1 MKLYH
6 ISKVE
11 GIKELIPV
19 FRGKSATGYMYDKP
33 RIYFTIHKEMP
44 KFLADYGVAEK
55 MHKYECKRD
64 IKEVYVDPLVWN
76 GNLQGAVYVETN
88 NPVPVEEMGIKKTK
102 DK

>member
-1 MKLYH
+1 
-6 ISKVE
+6 
-11 GIKELIPV
+11 
-19 FRGKSATGYMYDKP
+19 
-33 RIYFTIHKEMP
+33 MP

-55 MHKYECKRD
+55 MHKYECKQD

-88 NPVPVEEMGIKKTK
+88 NPIPVEEMGIKKTK